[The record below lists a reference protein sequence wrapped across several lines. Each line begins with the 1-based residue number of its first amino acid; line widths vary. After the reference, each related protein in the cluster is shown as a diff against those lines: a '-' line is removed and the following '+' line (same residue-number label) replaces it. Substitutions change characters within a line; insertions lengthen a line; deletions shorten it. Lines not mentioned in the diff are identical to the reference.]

1 MTIDGVAG
9 DTVIGGSGTEF
20 IDADLGNQSIVG
32 GSGNTTIWGGAGD
45 TIQGASGSGHA
56 LIGFAGGN
64 QTAWDNG
71 ATSTGNEGIFGFSQ
85 PTGDRI
91 SLNSATEN
99 ASTVV
104 GTASTSGGNT
114 TVTLSDGSHITLL
127 GVSSINTSFF
137 TTH

>member
-1 MTIDGVAG
+1 M
-9 DTVIGGSGTEF
+9 
-20 IDADLGNQSIVG
+20 
-32 GSGNTTIWGGAGD
+32 
-45 TIQGASGSGHA
+45 
-56 LIGFAGGN
+56 
-64 QTAWDNG
+64 WDDG
-71 ATSTGNEGIFGFSQ
+71 ATSTGNDSIFGFSQ
-85 PTGDRI
+85 ASGDRI
-91 SLNSATEN
+91 SLNGSTDN